1 VAELGNPTAGIL
13 LSPWRM
19 STVKIRAGSL
29 FRTPPSRI
37 GPAGAGFG
45 LEAFGERPY
54 PSVRG
59 FKVENSFSTS
69 FAQIESLLH
78 RLYTGIPCFALA
90 GGGLPGAKSRRQIL
104 EQGQSRADEGSKKE
118 GLKLIKRT
126 PIKTA
131 AEVCP
136 LCEGTG
142 WRSLPATSSAPRD
155 RRVTRC
161 DCQLRARNQTLL
173 AAARIPRRYEHCE
186 LASYT
191 TDFPGAHPSLAFA
204 HLSASKFAQEY
215 DPGDGTGLLIIGKIG
230 TGKTHLAVGITKEL
244 ILNKGISCMFYDYR
258 ELLKEIQNS
267 YNATVQTTELDV
279 LRPIFETDVLVLDEL
294 GAVKPTEWV
303 WDTVSLILNT
313 RYNDNRTT
321 IITTNF
327 EDQPAAGAGGSI
339 SPARAASRSETLGD
353 RIGERM
359 RSRLHEMCRVIKMEG
374 EDFRQKFRSASF
386 R

>member
-1 VAELGNPTAGIL
+1 LGLRGRVLGRENGGKAL
-13 LSPWRM
+13 CR
-19 STVKIRAGSL
+19 STYNANSQPEGFSSVLHSL
-29 FRTPPSRI
+29 
-37 GPAGAGFG
+37 G
-45 LEAFGERPY
+45 
-54 PSVRG
+54 RG
-59 FKVENSFSTS
+59 FTVC
-69 FAQIESLLH
+69 AQASAVSHLREDRVRVQSQLIQFREIKIKKADLRSIQES
-78 RLYTGIPCFALA
+78 
-90 GGGLPGAKSRRQIL
+90 
-104 EQGQSRADEGSKKE
+104 
-118 GLKLIKRT
+118 GLKLA
-126 PIKTA
+126 KTH
-131 AEVCP
+131 AEICT
-136 LCEGTG
+136 LCQGTG
-142 WRSLPATSSAPRD
+142 WKTLPASPGAPRDKDTNENGESKKNNNRNKD

-161 DCQLRARNQTLL
+161 DCQLQARGRALL
-173 AAARIPRRYEHCE
+173 AAARIPPRYEHCE

-204 HLSASKFAQEY
+204 QISASRFAHEY
-215 DPGDGTGLLIIGKIG
+215 DPRDGMGLLIIGQIG

-244 ILNKGISCMFYDYR
+244 ILTKGIACLFYDYR

-267 YNATVQTTELDV
+267 YNTAVQATELDV
-279 LRPIFETDVLVLDEL
+279 LRPVFETDVLVLDEL

-327 EDQPAAGAGGSI
+327 EDQPAAGVNGSV

-359 RSRLHEMCRVIKMEG
+359 RSRLHEMCRIIKMEG

>member
-1 VAELGNPTAGIL
+1 
-13 LSPWRM
+13 M
-19 STVKIRAGSL
+19 
-29 FRTPPSRI
+29 
-37 GPAGAGFG
+37 
-45 LEAFGERPY
+45 
-54 PSVRG
+54 
-59 FKVENSFSTS
+59 
-69 FAQIESLLH
+69 
-78 RLYTGIPCFALA
+78 
-90 GGGLPGAKSRRQIL
+90 
-104 EQGQSRADEGSKKE
+104 
-118 GLKLIKRT
+118 IKA
-126 PIKTA
+126 P

-142 WRSLPATSSAPRD
+142 WKPVVAPGRQSPGE

-161 DCQLRARNQTLL
+161 DCKIKARSQSVL

-186 LASYT
+186 LANYD
-191 TDFPGAHPSLAFA
+191 TDFPGAHPSLAEGHFVASNFA
-204 HLSASKFAQEY
+204 KKC
-215 DPGDGTGLLIIGKIG
+215 DPRGDKGLLIIGKIG
-230 TGKTHLAVGITKEL
+230 TGKTHLAVGIIKEL
-244 ILNKGISCMFYDYR
+244 ILQRGISCLFYDYR

-279 LRPIFETDVLVLDEL
+279 LRPVFESDVLVLDEL

-327 EDQPAAGAGGSI
+327 DDQPAAGAERSI
-339 SPARAASRSETLGD
+339 SPAKAAVRGETLGD

-359 RSRLHEMCRVIKMEG
+359 RSRLHEMCRIVTLEG
-374 EDFRQKFRSASF
+374 ADFRQKFRSASF

>member
-1 VAELGNPTAGIL
+1 MLTKARVDI
-13 LSPWRM
+13 
-19 STVKIRAGSL
+19 
-29 FRTPPSRI
+29 
-37 GPAGAGFG
+37 
-45 LEAFGERPY
+45 
-54 PSVRG
+54 
-59 FKVENSFSTS
+59 
-69 FAQIESLLH
+69 
-78 RLYTGIPCFALA
+78 
-90 GGGLPGAKSRRQIL
+90 
-104 EQGQSRADEGSKKE
+104 
-118 GLKLIKRT
+118 
-126 PIKTA
+126 
-131 AEVCP
+131 CP

-142 WRSLPATSSAPRD
+142 WKTLASASAVSKE

-161 DCQLRARNQTLL
+161 DCQLRARNQGLL
-173 AAARIPRRYEHCE
+173 AAANIPKRYEHCE

-204 HLSASKFAQEY
+204 HLTASRFAQEY
-215 DPGDGTGLLIIGKIG
+215 DPRDGTGLLIIGKIG
-230 TGKTHLAVGITKEL
+230 TGKTHLAVGILKDL
-244 ILNKGISCMFYDYR
+244 ILSKGVACLFYDYR

-279 LRPIFETDVLVLDEL
+279 LRPVFETDVLVLDEL

-327 EDQPAAGAGGSI
+327 EDQPAAGANGTVSI
-339 SPARAASRSETLGD
+339 ARAATRAETLGD

-359 RSRLHEMCRVIKMEG
+359 RSRLHEMCRIIKMEG